1 MSKNL
6 LLIELNECDFDF
18 FFYGSKKYNYPLIKK
33 FFSTKK
39 KIDTFTRDKKEGLNL
54 DPWVQWVSVHTGKL
68 SQKHKVY
75 RLGQKLDN
83 SIDQIWDKLSKKNK
97 TSSIWGVFNSTLRKN
112 KNINLFFPD
121 PWNFGEEAFPKN
133 LNAYLKL
140 PRYYAQNYPQVKK
153 FKIFKLTIIF
163 LINYIFSRNVIYLLK
178 KIFSL
183 SKVFFLYN
191 FKSFN
196 LYFFLDLISLTILK
210 SNLKKKKSDFVI
222 IGINSFAHYQHN
234 YWDEKNY
241 EKVYFWYLNEIL
253 KIIYQI
259 SKSYKSSIVF
269 NGFSQKKIR
278 NEFHIRPKQPKKF
291 FNKLGLSHLSI
302 EPNMTT
308 GAIVKFNTFEEKIIA
323 INKLKK
329 LKIYNYNIFEVQ
341 DFENKKKIFYKLSL
355 ISLKKNY
362 DKKCLK
368 KNYYKNFFKK
378 PSNPTKNNILKEE
391 DKLIIDN
398 IFRESIFMKSTSRH
412 SHKGKLFYNN
422 FNLSK
427 KNINK
432 NKIHNVDIYKNI
444 LNHFN

>member
-210 SNLKKKKSDFVI
+210 SNLKKK
-222 IGINSFAHYQHN
+222 N
-234 YWDEKNY
+234 
-241 EKVYFWYLNEIL
+241 LIL
-253 KIIYQI
+253 
-259 SKSYKSSIVF
+259 
-269 NGFSQKKIR
+269 
-278 NEFHIRPKQPKKF
+278 
-291 FNKLGLSHLSI
+291 
-302 EPNMTT
+302 
-308 GAIVKFNTFEEKIIA
+308 
-323 INKLKK
+323 
-329 LKIYNYNIFEVQ
+329 
-341 DFENKKKIFYKLSL
+341 
-355 ISLKKNY
+355 
-362 DKKCLK
+362 
-368 KNYYKNFFKK
+368 
-378 PSNPTKNNILKEE
+378 
-391 DKLIIDN
+391 
-398 IFRESIFMKSTSRH
+398 
-412 SHKGKLFYNN
+412 
-422 FNLSK
+422 
-427 KNINK
+427 
-432 NKIHNVDIYKNI
+432 
-444 LNHFN
+444 